1 MISYLATIMI
11 KGREHGLNVI
21 SVVFMGY
28 FNERRDYIIYSDEKI
43 EATGEEERAVGKGED
58 IS

>member
-1 MISYLATIMI
+1 
-11 KGREHGLNVI
+11 
-21 SVVFMGY
+21 MGY

-58 IS
+58 LSWGWVFEFIGRDWRGARGGRLE